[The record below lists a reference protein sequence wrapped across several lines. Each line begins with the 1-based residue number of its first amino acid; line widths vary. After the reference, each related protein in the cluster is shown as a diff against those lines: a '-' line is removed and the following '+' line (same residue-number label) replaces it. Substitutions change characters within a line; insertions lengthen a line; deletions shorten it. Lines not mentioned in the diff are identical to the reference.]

1 MRAFIKK
8 KKKKEDP
15 KEWQSLNAFKLSWRE
30 AAVKTELKYV
40 GRLKEDELF

>member
-8 KKKKEDP
+8 KNEDP
-15 KEWQSLNAFKLSWRE
+15 KKWQSLNAFKLIWRE